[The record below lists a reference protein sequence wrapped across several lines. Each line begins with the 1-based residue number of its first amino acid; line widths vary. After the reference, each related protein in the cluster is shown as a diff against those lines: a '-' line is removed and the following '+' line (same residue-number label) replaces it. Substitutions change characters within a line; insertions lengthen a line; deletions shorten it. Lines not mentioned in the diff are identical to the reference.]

1 MEQSMNEKNK
11 EPVVNMMS
19 GEETFITAII
29 EQAITDCAY
38 TGISS
43 REIKHKI
50 EAIDWI
56 VGRHPEFVNYCKIL
70 GMDAETIRNK
80 IVKHVDMSYTQKQ
93 KYLIKSEE
101 KFFA

>member
-1 MEQSMNEKNK
+1 MNEKSK

-38 TGISS
+38 TGTSVKMLKFK
-43 REIKHKI
+43 RDAI
-50 EAIDWI
+50 EWI
-56 VGRHPEFVNYCKIL
+56 VGKDPEFLNYCKML
-70 GMDAETIRNK
+70 GMDSDTIRNK
-80 IVKHVDMSYTQKQ
+80 IIRHVDMSYTQKQ
-93 KYLIKSEE
+93 KLKIKSEE

>member
-1 MEQSMNEKNK
+1 MNEKSK

-38 TGISS
+38 TGISK
-43 REIKHKI
+43 RQIKHKI

-56 VGRHPEFVNYCKIL
+56 VGRHPEFINYCKML

-80 IVKHVDMSYTQKQ
+80 IVKHVDVSYSQKQ
-93 KYLIKSEE
+93 KLKIKSEE

>member
-1 MEQSMNEKNK
+1 MNEKNK

-56 VGRHPEFVNYCKIL
+56 VGRHPEFLNYCKML
-70 GMDAETIRNK
+70 AMDVDTIRNK
-80 IVKHVDMSYTQKQ
+80 IIENVDMSYTQKQ
-93 KYLIKSEE
+93 KLKIKSEE

>member
-93 KYLIKSEE
+93 KLKIKSEE

>member
-11 EPVVNMMS
+11 EPVVNMMC

-93 KYLIKSEE
+93 KYKIKSEE